1 MNRLQ
6 ITFAPKDFTAG
17 SEWLEKTSTKLG
29 FSYDEYQDIYD
40 TEDMLY
46 TIEKELELSG
56 LNYTLYN

>member
-17 SEWLEKTSTKLG
+17 SEWLEKTSSKLG

-40 TEDMLY
+40 SEDMLY
-46 TIEKELELSG
+46 TIEKELEVSG
-56 LNYTLYN
+56 LNYTLY

>member
-17 SEWLEKTSTKLG
+17 SEWLELASSKLG

-40 TEDMLY
+40 SEDMLY

-56 LNYTLYN
+56 LNYTLY

>member
-17 SEWLEKTSTKLG
+17 SEWLEENSTKLG

-40 TEDMLY
+40 SEDMLY
-46 TIEKELELSG
+46 NIERELEASG
-56 LNYTLYN
+56 LTYNLY

>member
-17 SEWLEKTSTKLG
+17 SEWLEKTSSKLG
-29 FSYDEYQDIYD
+29 FSYDIYQDIYD

-56 LNYTLYN
+56 LNYNLY

>member
-17 SEWLEKTSTKLG
+17 SEWLEKTSSKLG

-40 TEDMLY
+40 SEDMLH
-46 TIEKELELSG
+46 TIEKELEASG
-56 LNYTLYN
+56 LNYTLY

>member
-17 SEWLEKTSTKLG
+17 SEWLEKTSSKLG
-29 FSYDEYQDIYD
+29 FSYDEYQDIYES
-40 TEDMLY
+40 EDMLY

-56 LNYTLYN
+56 LNYTLY

>member
-17 SEWLEKTSTKLG
+17 SEWLEENSTKLG

-40 TEDMLY
+40 SEICY
-46 TIEKELELSG
+46 TISKK
-56 LNYTLYN
+56 N

>member
-40 TEDMLY
+40 SEDMLY

-56 LNYTLYN
+56 LNYTLY

>member
-17 SEWLEKTSTKLG
+17 SEWLKKNSKKLG

-40 TEDMLY
+40 SEDMLQ

-56 LNYTLYN
+56 LNYTLY